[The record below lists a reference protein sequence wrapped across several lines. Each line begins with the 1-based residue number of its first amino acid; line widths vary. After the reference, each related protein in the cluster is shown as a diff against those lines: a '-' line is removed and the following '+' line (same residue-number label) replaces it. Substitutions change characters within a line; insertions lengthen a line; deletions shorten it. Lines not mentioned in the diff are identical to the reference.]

1 MVARSETRVT
11 GNSRQRY
18 LRETLSL
25 LEYPAGPVL
34 VDYPVDAAEGAD
46 TTAAPA
52 CPVNFQAHREPG
64 SAVETL
70 LAGLEQ
76 EIAAMQTWHD
86 QAPLQSKR
94 TTPLISGLSVTEI
107 RELFADFIS
116 GSSDTKTI
124 GDQQLSDLLRRASED
139 LKAFYFTAVAAQPGQ
154 STDAGILADWFW
166 GETFAAACINEVRK
180 ACLRQEAADMQL
192 AGKLLLI
199 PRSQL
204 HRFEG

>member
-1 MVARSETRVT
+1 V
-11 GNSRQRY
+11 

-34 VDYPVDAAEGAD
+34 IDYPVDAVEDAD
-46 TTAAPA
+46 TATAPA
-52 CPVNFQAHREPG
+52 CPVNFQIRGKPG
-64 SAVETL
+64 SAVEMI

-86 QAPLQSKR
+86 QAPAQSTR
-94 TTPLISGLSVTEI
+94 ATPLISGLSVTEI
-107 RELFADFIS
+107 RKLFADFVS
-116 GSSDTKTI
+116 GSSDTKQI
-124 GDQQLSDLLRRASED
+124 GDRQLADLLRRASED

-166 GETFAAACINEVRK
+166 GETHAAACINEVRK

-192 AGKLLLI
+192 TGKLLLI

-204 HRFEG
+204 HRFEE